1 MDPQPPAQQDFIAG
15 VLQLAEGNGV
25 LVPNQGRN
33 GNTCKKA
40 QKNVIVSM
48 CTMYFRELKHTA
60 LLWSRPL
67 YPFLPLCLF
76 ILLQAA
82 LDKWE
87 AAFYIINGKNMQLN
101 MWENSETGNVEKT
114 CYQITFFTQS
124 YFMLLQNKI
133 YSNFTL
139 KARIML
145 LKQQQ
150 CDIAA
155 SL

>member
-1 MDPQPPAQQDFIAG
+1 
-15 VLQLAEGNGV
+15 
-25 LVPNQGRN
+25 
-33 GNTCKKA
+33 
-40 QKNVIVSM
+40 
-48 CTMYFRELKHTA
+48 
-60 LLWSRPL
+60 
-67 YPFLPLCLF
+67 
-76 ILLQAA
+76 
-82 LDKWE
+82 
-87 AAFYIINGKNMQLN
+87 
-101 MWENSETGNVEKT
+101 MWENSERGNVEET

-139 KARIML
+139 KGRIML